1 MRFGRVIALIALLL
15 PVGVRGDAPGVYA
28 ITNGTVH
35 TAAGPDVAN
44 GIVIIRNGLVEA
56 AGANVPIPADATVI
70 DAKGG
75 HVYPGLIDA
84 QTSLGFV
91 TPSTGPRGPGQGGVE
106 GAAVRRAERPPE
118 PTPDYLAAENLK
130 ITDSDLDARRSTGV
144 TTVVTAP
151 AFGIFQGQSVVLNL
165 SKGAD
170 ASRVIRSPAALQVAF
185 APRGGQTY
193 PGSLMGVIAYLR
205 QTLLDAQQYSAARAV
220 YERNPSGLRRPD
232 TDASLAALG
241 PMLRREVPVVF
252 RADTELMIR
261 RAQSL
266 ARELNVRP
274 IISGARQAYRM
285 PADLRDVPVLVSV
298 KWPTKPTSKEDREE
312 QPLRVIRDRQLAP
325 TTPSVLAKSGVLF
338 ALVSGPGAASDL
350 IPGIRK
356 AIRNGLSADDALR
369 AVTINP
375 ARIFG
380 VDRQL
385 GSLERGKIAN
395 LVIADK
401 PIFDRGA
408 KVTRLFIDGLEV
420 RPEAKEERGGGGE
433 GPSPINGTWN
443 LTVRAPQGSVNI
455 TVTLRA
461 EQGHVSG
468 TFSGD
473 RGSGDIS
480 GGIWDRPDLQFAIA
494 AQAGAETSDWTFR
507 GTVTGEDAIEGNV
520 STTLGTF
527 QFSGSKGK

>member
-1 MRFGRVIALIALLL
+1 MRWSRVITVMTLLL
-15 PVGVRGDAPGVYA
+15 PVLARGDVPGVYA
-28 ITNGTVH
+28 ITNATVH

-44 GIVIIRNGLVEA
+44 GVVVIRNGLIEA
-56 AGANVPIPADATVI
+56 AGANVAIPADAMVI

-91 TPSTGPRGPGQGGVE
+91 APPATTGRGAGGGGGG
-106 GAAVRRAERPPE
+106 GAARPVERPPE
-118 PTPDYLAAENLK
+118 PTADYLAAANLRL
-130 ITDSDLDARRSTGV
+130 TDADLDARRVTGV

-165 SKGAD
+165 SNESNP
-170 ASRVIRSPAALQVAF
+170 SRIVRSPAALQVAF
-185 APRGGQTY
+185 APRGGSTY
-193 PGSLMGVIAYLR
+193 PGSLMGVFAYLR
-205 QTLLDAQQYSAARAV
+205 QSFLDAQQYSAARSV

-232 TDASLAALG
+232 TDAALAALG
-241 PMLRREVPVVF
+241 PVLRREVPVVF
-252 RADTELMIR
+252 RADSALMIR

-266 ARELNVRP
+266 AREFNVRP
-274 IISGARQAYRM
+274 IISGARQAYRV
-285 PADLRDVPVLVSV
+285 ASELRDVPVLVSV
-298 KWPTKPTSKEDREE
+298 KWPVAPTSKEDRQE

-325 TTPSVLAKSGVLF
+325 TTPSTLAKSGVLF
-338 ALVSGPGAASDL
+338 ALVSAPGTASDL

-356 AIRNGLSADDALR
+356 AITNGLSADDALR

-380 VDRQL
+380 VDKQV

-395 LVIADK
+395 VAIADK
-401 PIFDRGA
+401 PLFDKNA
-408 KVTRLFIDGLEV
+408 KVTRLFIDGAEI
-420 RPEAKEERGGGGE
+420 RPETKEERGGE
-433 GPSPINGTWN
+433 RVSPIDGTWN
-443 LTVRAPQGSVNI
+443 LTVRAPSGNVNI
-455 TVTLRA
+455 SVTLRA

-473 RGSGDIS
+473 RGSGDVA
-480 GGIWDRPDLQFAIA
+480 GGLWDRPTLQFTIA
-494 AQAGAETSDWTFR
+494 AQVDAETSDWLFR
-507 GTVTGEDAIEGNV
+507 GTVSDDAIDGTV

-527 QFSGSKGK
+527 EFSGSKSK